1 MSLVIKYK
9 LNNVKGNTIIKFFN
23 KHANLDSLSFPKSI
37 EKGYNFVDNMNLLN
51 FTFNKTHVITYN
63 NNNYYLHHRS
73 LIKCIKSILLIS
85 GLSQN
90 FTLNFKNFE
99 IDGKRA
105 YSKQNTEIWRE
116 ETEKSLP
123 FNCKLLLIIL
133 YSDTTNV
140 NSLGK
145 SNLHPIYIIIE
156 NIKTWRRNKS
166 DVKQLLGF
174 LPILKSNKRNLEK
187 FKIASHKV
195 FYKSLELLLKSILT
209 LRNGIELTLENEL
222 ICFYP

>member
-1 MSLVIKYK
+1 
-9 LNNVKGNTIIKFFN
+9 
-23 KHANLDSLSFPKSI
+23 
-37 EKGYNFVDNMNLLN
+37 MNLSNL
-51 FTFNKTHVITYN
+51 TFDKTHVITYN
-63 NNNYYLHHRS
+63 NNYYYLHYRS
-73 LIKCIKSILLIS
+73 LIKCIKSILSIS
-85 GLSQN
+85 DLLQN
-90 FTLNFKNFE
+90 FMLSFKNFE

-105 YSKQNTEIWRE
+105 YSEQNTEIWRE

-166 DVKQLLGF
+166 DVK
-174 LPILKSNKRNLEK
+174 
-187 FKIASHKV
+187 
-195 FYKSLELLLKSILT
+195 
-209 LRNGIELTLENEL
+209 
-222 ICFYP
+222 